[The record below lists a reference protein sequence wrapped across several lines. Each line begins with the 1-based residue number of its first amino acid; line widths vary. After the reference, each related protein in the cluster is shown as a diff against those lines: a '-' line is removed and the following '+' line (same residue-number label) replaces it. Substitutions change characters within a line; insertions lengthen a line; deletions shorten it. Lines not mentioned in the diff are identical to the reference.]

1 MGDSVSTLIFPIDDI
16 GKKVTFDETVK
27 VRIYTL
33 TYEERLA
40 KHLHFNYTV
49 SNMQKNV
56 NELINEIKELKLK
69 N

>member
-27 VRIYTL
+27 VRIYKL

-49 SNMQKNV
+49 SNMQKNIQEV
-56 NELINEIKELKLK
+56 IYDMKDRSLNH
-69 N
+69 